1 MSVFGKIK
9 SAFKNA
15 FKKVD
20 DGLDRVDSE
29 VRPQYDSDGKRIRTA
44 TTSDRTHTVV
54 RGDTLSGISLK
65 YYGSAN
71 KYNRIYDANRDIL
84 KDADKIFPG
93 QVLNIPADED

>member
-20 DGLDRVDSE
+20 AKLDDVDAV
-29 VRPQYDSDGKRIRTA
+29 VRPQYDTDGNRVRADKA
-44 TTSDRTHTVV
+44 RTHTVV
-54 RGDTLSGISLK
+54 KGDTLSGISLK
-65 YYGSAN
+65 YYGDAN
-71 KYNRIYDANRDIL
+71 KYDRIYAANSNII

-93 QVLNIPADED
+93 QVLYIPADTD

>member
-20 DGLDRVDSE
+20 KGLDRVDAE
-29 VRPQYDSDGKRIRTA
+29 VRPQYNDDDTS
-44 TTSDRTHTVV
+44 TTGRTHTVE
-54 RGDTLSGISLK
+54 RGDTLSAISLK

-71 KYNRIYDANRDIL
+71 KYNRIYDANRNIL

-93 QVLNIPADED
+93 QVLRIPDED

>member
-1 MSVFGKIK
+1 
-9 SAFKNA
+9 
-15 FKKVD
+15 
-20 DGLDRVDSE
+20 
-29 VRPQYDSDGKRIRTA
+29 
-44 TTSDRTHTVV
+44 V